1 MERETLATGEGA
13 NLLLPSLPPV
23 ACFALHAFFALAFA
37 RLKNACPA
45 GLSSWLVG
53 WFTE

>member
-37 RLKNACPA
+37 RLKNYRPA
-45 GLSSWLVG
+45 GHSSVYK
-53 WFTE
+53 